1 MLVPFYLEFG
11 DGKVIRLGSVRITGS
26 TSQDQ
31 TANLPKLPGTVKQ
44 VSINYYY
51 DVLSTE
57 N

>member
-1 MLVPFYLEFG
+1 MVGSNTVEKTVP
-11 DGKVIRLGSVRITGS
+11 
-26 TSQDQ
+26 
-31 TANLPKLPGTVKQ
+31 LPKLPEAVKR

>member
-1 MLVPFYLEFG
+1 VP
-11 DGKVIRLGSVRITGS
+11 
-26 TSQDQ
+26 
-31 TANLPKLPGTVKQ
+31 LPKLPEAVKR